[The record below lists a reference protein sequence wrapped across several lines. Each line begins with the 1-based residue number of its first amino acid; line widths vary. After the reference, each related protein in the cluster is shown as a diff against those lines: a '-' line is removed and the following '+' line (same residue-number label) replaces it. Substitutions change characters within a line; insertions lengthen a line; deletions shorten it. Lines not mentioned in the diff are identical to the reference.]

1 MRNLKP
7 QAIMALIAICIISFS
22 SVAEIYTWT
31 DKDGKVHFSDKPISD
46 EKVTTITP
54 ISNSNIANTVRT
66 NSQWQ

>member
-1 MRNLKP
+1 
-7 QAIMALIAICIISFS
+7 MALIAICIISFS

-46 EKVTTITP
+46 EKVTTIKP